1 MQMNKRQEFA
11 RKYHALFSD
20 PKSCDRDVDTRFAE
34 ECGALGFEMDCGKL
48 FIEKYSEEAFYQSGE
63 LRKVID
69 QISDPDLLGSAII
82 SRWRYII
89 HWTRDSLL
97 DDENRLWF
105 VTAFGRLR
113 DIV

>member
-11 RKYHALFSD
+11 RKYYTLYSD

-34 ECGALGFEMDCGKL
+34 ECDAIGFEMDCGKL
-48 FIEKYSEEAFYQSGE
+48 FIEKYSEVAFYQTSE
-63 LRKVID
+63 ILKIID
-69 QISDPDLLGSAII
+69 QISDPDLLGSAIF
-82 SRWRYII
+82 SRWRYIT

-97 DDENRLWF
+97 DKENRPWF